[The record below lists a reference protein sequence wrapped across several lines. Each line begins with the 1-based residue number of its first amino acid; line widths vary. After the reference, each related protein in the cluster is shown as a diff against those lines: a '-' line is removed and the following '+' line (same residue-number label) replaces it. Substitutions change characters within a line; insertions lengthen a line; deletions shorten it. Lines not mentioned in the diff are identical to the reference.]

1 MDSENNIIKLPNI
14 GKIKAV
20 LHKIFEEKL
29 KIAMILMSRTGK
41 YYINI
46 FVEDYDK

>member
-14 GKIKAV
+14 GKIKEV

-29 KIAMILMSRTGK
+29 KSL
-41 YYINI
+41 
-46 FVEDYDK
+46 